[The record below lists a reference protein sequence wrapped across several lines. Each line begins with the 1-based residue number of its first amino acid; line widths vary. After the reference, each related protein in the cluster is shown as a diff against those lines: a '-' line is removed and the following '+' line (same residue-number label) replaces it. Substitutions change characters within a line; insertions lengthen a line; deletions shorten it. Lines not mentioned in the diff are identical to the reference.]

1 MPKPSKRPT
10 IRDLAEAAG
19 TSVSPVSFVLNG
31 TWEQHR
37 TNPDTAERV
46 MALAAKLG
54 YQPNQRA
61 RALRLGR
68 SSLAGMIIPHHRNRF
83 FAGLVENFETE
94 ARARGLVPIVVS
106 TQRSPEIERQV
117 AAKLVMQEVEFL
129 VVAGVENP
137 SDINRLCRD
146 KGVRCVN
153 VDLPGP
159 DAFSVV
165 TDNFGGARDL
175 TRRLLE
181 DLAPDARAIF
191 LGGREHEYATDR
203 RIGGFLEAMREADRT
218 AGGEDIVRCGYS
230 PVAAHEALSRLFDS
244 TDNLP
249 VAMLVNSITAFEG
262 FATFWRDRPD
272 LARNVR
278 VACFDWDPFAAC
290 LPVKTIML
298 RQDVE
303 NLIKVCF
310 SWFDGKD
317 DRAGEV
323 SVVPP
328 RLIIDDLSPEHE

>member
-1 MPKPSKRPT
+1 MPKPKKKTT
-10 IRDLAEAAG
+10 IRDLAEAAE
-19 TSVSPVSFVLNG
+19 TSVSTVSFVLNG
-31 TWEQHR
+31 TWKKHR
-37 TNPDTAERV
+37 TNPETAERV
-46 MALAAKLG
+46 LALAAKLG
-54 YQPNQRA
+54 YQANQRA

-106 TQRSPEIERQV
+106 TQRDPEIERQV
-117 AAKLVMQEVEFL
+117 AAKLVMQEVELL

-137 SDINRLCRD
+137 SGINRLCRN

-181 DLAPDARAIF
+181 DLAPTARAIF

-203 RIGGFLEAMREADRT
+203 RIEGFLAGMQENNRT
-218 AGGEDIVRCGYS
+218 AGNEDIVRCGYS
-230 PVAAHEALSRLFDS
+230 PVAAREALSKLFDDTKS
-244 TDNLP
+244 PPL
-249 VAMLVNSITAFEG
+249 ALLINSITTFEG

-272 LARNVR
+272 LAGNIR

-290 LPVKTIML
+290 LPVKSIML

-310 SWFDGKD
+310 SWFDGED
-317 DRAGEV
+317 ERAGEV

-328 RLIIDDLSPEHE
+328 RLIIDAPGPEYE

>member
-1 MPKPSKRPT
+1 MSKTRKRPT

-19 TSVSPVSFVLNG
+19 TSVSTVSFVLNG
-31 TWEQHR
+31 TWQKHR
-37 TNPDTAERV
+37 TNPETAERV
-46 MALAAKLG
+46 LALAAELG
-54 YQPNQRA
+54 YQANQRA

-83 FAGLVENFETE
+83 FAGLVENFESE

-106 TQRSPEIERQV
+106 TQRDPEIERQV
-117 AAKLVMQEVEFL
+117 AARLVMQDVELL

-137 SDINRLCRD
+137 SSMNRLCLK

-165 TDNFGGARDL
+165 TDNFGGARAL

-191 LGGREHEYATDR
+191 LGGRESEYATDL
-203 RIGGFLEAMREADRT
+203 RIKGFLAAMQEKNLT
-218 AGGEDIVRCGYS
+218 AGDGDIVRCGYS
-230 PVAAHEALSRLFDS
+230 PVAAHKALSDLFE
-244 TDNLP
+244 TPGNPPL
-249 VAMLVNSITAFEG
+249 AMLINSITAFEG

-272 LARNVR
+272 LASNVR

-290 LPVKTIML
+290 LPVKTLML

-310 SWFDGKD
+310 AWFDGEEE
-317 DRAGEV
+317 RAGEI

-328 RLIIDDLSPEHE
+328 RLIIDDPGPEYD

>member
-1 MPKPSKRPT
+1 MPKPGKKTT

-19 TSVSPVSFVLNG
+19 TSVSTVSFVLNG
-31 TWEQHR
+31 TWQKHR

-46 MALAAKLG
+46 LALAAKLG
-54 YQPNQRA
+54 YQANQRA

-83 FAGLVENFETE
+83 FAGLVENFESE

-106 TQRSPEIERQV
+106 TQRDPEIERQV
-117 AAKLVMQEVEFL
+117 AAKLVMQEVELL
-129 VVAGVENP
+129 VVAGVERP
-137 SDINRLCRD
+137 SSINRLCHN

-181 DLAPDARAIF
+181 DLAPQARAIF
-191 LGGREHEYATDR
+191 LGGRENEYATDR
-203 RIGGFLEAMREADRT
+203 RIEGFLAGMRENDRT
-218 AGGEDIVRCGYS
+218 ASDTDIVRCGYS
-230 PVAAHEALSRLFDS
+230 PVAAHQALSRLFNETGS
-244 TDNLP
+244 PPL
-249 VAMLVNSITAFEG
+249 ALLINSITAFEG

-272 LARNVR
+272 LAGNVR

-310 SWFDGKD
+310 SWFDGD
-317 DRAGEV
+317 NGRAGEV

-328 RLIIDDLSPEHE
+328 RLIIDDLGPEYP